1 MKKVLITGCSGYI
14 GSHLTKKLE
23 SMGYELY
30 GVDIENQ
37 IVRITNFFKMDITTR
52 LSFQTD
58 FDVVVHLAA
67 KVNVGQ
73 SVKFPTQ
80 YYETNTFGTL
90 NLLNQ
95 VKTKHFI
102 LASTGAAAGLTSP
115 YGISKKAAEE
125 IVEQQCK
132 LRCIDYTIFRFY
144 NVIGSDGID
153 PTNVDGL
160 FYNLIK
166 ASKMGKFTLFG
177 NDYKTKDGSC
187 VRDYVHVN
195 EICDAIKNA
204 IIKPANKIENL
215 GHGKGYT
222 VKEIID
228 IFQKVNNVKFDTII
242 APRREGDLE
251 SSVLDNPSSYMKQT
265 YKIDQ
270 LLKL

>member
-23 SMGYELY
+23 SIGYELY

-58 FDVVVHLAA
+58 FDAVVHLAA

-115 YGISKKAAEE
+115 YGLSKKAAEE

-132 LRCIDYTIFRFY
+132 LRGIDYTIFRFY

-153 PTNVDGL
+153 PTNIDGL

-166 ASKMGKFTLFG
+166 ASKTGKFTLFG
-177 NDYKTKDGSC
+177 NDYDTKDGSC

-204 IIKPANKIENL
+204 IIKPANKLENL

-228 IFQKVNNVKFDTII
+228 IFQKVNNVKFDTING
-242 APRREGDLE
+242 PRREGDLVY
-251 SSVLDNPSSYMKQT
+251 SVLDNPSSYMKQT

-270 LLKL
+270 LLKM